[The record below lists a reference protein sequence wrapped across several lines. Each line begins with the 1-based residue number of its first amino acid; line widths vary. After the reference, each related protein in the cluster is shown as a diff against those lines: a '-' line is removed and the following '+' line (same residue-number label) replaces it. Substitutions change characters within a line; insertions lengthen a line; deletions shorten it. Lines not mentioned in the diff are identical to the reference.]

1 MICDT
6 SHALRE
12 LFTHAKNTLSTDKL
26 EWLGGLDEHAEIE
39 ADNIA
44 ATLQTLGGLLASDN
58 KTARQSDYALAK
70 ILWGLATQAGN
81 VAALVHISAEAKYL
95 ENEQKASQ
103 GDSVQ
108 GGAS

>member
-12 LFTHAKNTLSTDKL
+12 LYTLAKGNLSTDKL
-26 EWLGGLDEHAEIE
+26 EWLGGLDDHAEVE

-58 KTARQSDYALAK
+58 KTARQSDYALAQ

-81 VAALVHISAEAKYL
+81 VAALINISADARCL
-95 ENEQKASQ
+95 ANEQKAR
-103 GDSVQ
+103 Q